1 MVAPSPPSGGPAPG
15 SVENAN
21 LVSLLGTTRT
31 LTRIWMLV
39 GLVVGLL
46 SIISI
51 VLSIIALHFYGGGVG
66 GLVYAI
72 IWVVVD
78 LMLLDRIGGY
88 HAHLSAGQYQSLKE
102 PLLLWGILALVFG
115 VLPGILLLLIYAR
128 VLPWPDYVPPAGSPT
143 PPTVSIP
150 AGAANPPAASAP
162 AAEPPKA

>member
-1 MVAPSPPSGGPAPG
+1 M
-15 SVENAN
+15 ENAN

-115 VLPGILLLLIYAR
+115 VLPGVLLLLIYAR
-128 VLPWPDYVPPAGSPT
+128 VLPWPDYVGP
-143 PPTVSIP
+143 
-150 AGAANPPAASAP
+150 GAAPLTPATIPPGAVSPPAAPPSSGAPPSA
-162 AAEPPKA
+162 